1 MLQINLDCKGATHM
15 RGRIVELAVISLFL
29 VACSATPA
37 ANVPDVTPT
46 TDIVATQ
53 ATTDASVATEV
64 ATAMPEAATAT
75 PMVASLST
83 PVSLDAPE
91 ATALAAITTAE
102 LPVVTPDNSLMASP
116 LGDVAMVALG
126 GDAAGQFFA
135 TTVKGFLTNFDQPH
149 PVTIYQKQGTKFV
162 SITHYDL
169 TNGENID
176 GIELLP
182 NPDKSHMLF
191 YVHGIIGAHSGFGTV
206 LSFDGKTI
214 KSELATQSDASGASL
229 TAVDING
236 DGVLD
241 VTGDTT
247 DYLVFDYNSG
257 VQITSDT
264 VSSWDGTKF
273 VEQKLTTSSDATI
286 QKAIDYA
293 NAQRWNM
300 VTSLLP
306 TIAAPTTDSDKWNV
320 GLLTHWSTLRMPE
333 KDASFPLMSAIF
345 YGDYDVAVKMLQAL
359 GAKEVAKPTGKWFAA
374 SFVQADMPITVD
386 DSKIV
391 FDNVVKFS
399 TLALTQDDTI
409 TSARFLRGWAKTMAN
424 PKDAE
429 GLKDLEAVASADP
442 FYAAVRDAIVSR

>member
-1 MLQINLDCKGATHM
+1 M
-15 RGRIVELAVISLFL
+15 RGRIVELALISLFL

-37 ANVPDVTPT
+37 ASVTEVPAQNTET
-46 TDIVATQ
+46 VATQ
-53 ATTDASVATEV
+53 AATDIPVATEV
-64 ATAMPEAATAT
+64 ATTMPEAANPT
-75 PMVASLST
+75 PMVDAQPT
-83 PVSLDAPE
+83 PVGLDAPE
-91 ATALAAITTAE
+91 ATALAAIAIAE

-116 LGDVAMVALG
+116 LGDVAMGALG
-126 GDAAGQFFA
+126 SDAAGQFFA
-135 TTVKGFLTNFDQPH
+135 TTVTGFLTNYDQPH

-162 SITHYDL
+162 PITHYDL
-169 TNGENID
+169 TNGENVS

-191 YVHGIIGAHSGFGTV
+191 YVSGIIGAHSGFGTV

-214 KSELATQSDASGASL
+214 KSELATQSDAGGNSL
-229 TAVDING
+229 TTVDING

-247 DYLVFDYNSG
+247 DYLVFGYNSG
-257 VQITSDT
+257 VQISSDT

-300 VTSLLP
+300 VTTLLP
-306 TIAAPTTDSDKWNV
+306 TITAPTSDSDKWNV
-320 GLLTHWSTLRMPE
+320 GLLTHWSTLRIPPT
-333 KDASFPLMSAIF
+333 DASFPFMSAIF
-345 YGDYDVAVKMLQAL
+345 YGDYDAAVKMLQAL
-359 GAKEVAKPTGKWFAA
+359 DAKEVANPTGKWFAA
-374 SFVQADMPITVD
+374 SFVQADMPITD
-386 DSKIV
+386 DESKIV

-409 TSARFLRGWAKTMAN
+409 TSARFLRGWAKTLAD

-429 GLKDLEAVASADP
+429 GLKDLEAVASANP
-442 FYAAVRDAIVSR
+442 FYAAVRDAIASR

>member
-1 MLQINLDCKGATHM
+1 M
-15 RGRIVELAVISLFL
+15 RGRIIELALISLFL

-37 ANVPDVTPT
+37 ASVTAVPAQNSETVAPQAATDTPVT
-46 TDIVATQ
+46 
-53 ATTDASVATEV
+53 
-64 ATAMPEAATAT
+64 TAMPEAATAT
-75 PMVASLST
+75 QIVDAQPT
-83 PVSLDAPE
+83 PVGVAAPE
-91 ATALAAITTAE
+91 ATALAATTIAA
-102 LPVVTPDNSLMASP
+102 LPVVTPDNSLMSSP
-116 LGDVAMVALG
+116 LGDVAMIALG
-126 GDAAGQFFA
+126 SDAAGPFFA
-135 TTVKGFLTNFDQPH
+135 TPVTGFLTNYDQPH

-162 SITHYDL
+162 PITHYDF
-169 TNGENID
+169 TNGENVS

-214 KSELATQSDASGASL
+214 KSELNTESAAGGYSL

-247 DYLVFDYNSG
+247 DYYVFCYACG

-264 VSSWDGTKF
+264 VSRWDGTKF

-300 VTSLLP
+300 VTTLLP

-320 GLLTHWSTLRMPE
+320 GLLTHWSTLRVPD

-345 YGDYDVAVKMLQAL
+345 YGDYDAAVKILQAL
-359 GAKEVAKPTGKWFAA
+359 DAKEVAKPNGKWFAA
-374 SFVQADMPITVD
+374 SFVQADMPIADEDRKT
-386 DSKIV
+386 V

-399 TLALTQDDTI
+399 TLALTQDDTV
-409 TSARFLRGWAKTMAN
+409 TSARFLRGWAKTMVDPN
-424 PKDAE
+424 DAE
-429 GLKDLEAVASADP
+429 GLKDLQAVASVDP